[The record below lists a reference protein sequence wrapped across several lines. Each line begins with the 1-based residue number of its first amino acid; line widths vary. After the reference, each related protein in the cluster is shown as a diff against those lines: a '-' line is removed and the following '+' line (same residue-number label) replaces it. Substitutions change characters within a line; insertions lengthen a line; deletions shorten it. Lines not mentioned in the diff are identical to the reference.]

1 MSKATQSA
9 CGLPA
14 LAGSS
19 PWSTCTHGVRVGLSL
34 TGWCWQGAVSL
45 GLCAYWAHPKALRC
59 LQTLPWGTLGF
70 GFCCGVPYETPVLR
84 SRLCCKE
91 LPFLGVTLLGC
102 VGCPQQCCGCE
113 HVCAIIHARGTSI
126 GQVPL
131 GAHCRIIPGQLK
143 LSEIALLPQY
153 CPIFLTVGVMQPA
166 FWQCQVQPMP
176 LGLKEKTNCGVSH

>member
-1 MSKATQSA
+1 MLGWPELKAGQGWGVPMSKATQSA

-113 HVCAIIHARGTSI
+113 HVCAPSSMHVAPLSDKFLW
-126 GQVPL
+126 VP
-131 GAHCRIIPGQLK
+131 
-143 LSEIALLPQY
+143 IA
-153 CPIFLTVGVMQPA
+153 
-166 FWQCQVQPMP
+166 
-176 LGLKEKTNCGVSH
+176 E